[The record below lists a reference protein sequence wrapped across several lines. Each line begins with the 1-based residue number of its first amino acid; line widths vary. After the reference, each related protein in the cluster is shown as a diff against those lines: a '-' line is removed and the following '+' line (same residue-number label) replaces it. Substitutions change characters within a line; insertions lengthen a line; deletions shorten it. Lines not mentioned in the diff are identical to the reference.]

1 MIVHFSVTEVAELF
15 TTYDYKRLIKAVEDH
30 FNESAKNQGVYTS
43 GVVAYYNP
51 EQNEGVVCFQDIYE
65 YVYLEPLQ
73 LAYGID
79 FITIKFK

>member
-30 FNESAKNQGVYTS
+30 FNESAKNQCVDTS
-43 GVVAYYNP
+43 GVIAYYNP
-51 EQNEGVVCFQDIYE
+51 ERNQGVIHFDDTYD
-65 YVYLEPLQ
+65 YVYLESLQ